1 MKEIQVGKV
10 MLTFKGE
17 YDSTKSYTRLDAITY
32 KGSSYVC
39 LADTSDA
46 PPTANWQLLADK
58 GADGQPGKD
67 GQPGSS
73 GHDGVTPHIDTA
85 TGNWFVGSTDT
96 GIKAQG
102 PQGVAGKDG
111 KDGKDAID
119 TLKTITTGTLSSLGT
134 GNYEI
139 DFAAEDAPSINWGVL
154 QVLVGTHYAQQI
166 FSNAGATNGASQTWI
181 RTRNY
186 DESNYDAWQEVSLPN
201 TTDWSSTGIT
211 YLNGAKSNTDSSML
225 KCRVVSIGNLHIVE
239 LKGWFTAGNLGNH
252 NFLPQVQVPAFGFE
266 NDDYYFESKGSVTS
280 YDSFIQVDSKAKCQ
294 IDLYSYST
302 QNGPSIPLNAMW
314 IY

>member
-39 LADTSDA
+39 LADTSDT

-119 TLKTITTGTLSSLGT
+119 TLKIITTGTLSSLGT

-166 FSNAGATNGASQTWI
+166 FSNAGATDGASKTWI

-186 DESNYDAWQEVSLPN
+186 DKSEYDAWQEVSLPN